1 MSENIFQIYYNWL
14 FDNNLKSQIPDVL
27 LESSTPINQQYAIS
41 IFLGN
46 QILNKYLNEY
56 FNNINL
62 WYISKEDLFMF
73 LKKCIRDFNINR
85 RNLTYI
91 SWKKDTKIIE
101 ILSRKFP
108 QLKSF
113 EILQLSDNIENSG
126 EKDSIYNALGLD
138 KEEKVKKNKKSKNQT
153 KDRETVQDF
162 LNKNFRIG
170 R

>member
-14 FDNNLKSQIPDVL
+14 FDNNLKSQIPEIL
-27 LESSTPINQQYAIS
+27 LESSTPINHQYAIS
-41 IFLGN
+41 VFLGN

-62 WYISKEDLFMF
+62 WYISKEDLFIF
-73 LKKCIRDFNINR
+73 LKKCVRDFNINR

-101 ILSRKFP
+101 ILSSKFP

-113 EILQLSDNIENSG
+113 EILQLCDNIEKSG

-138 KEEKVKKNKKSKNQT
+138 KEEKVKKNKKSKNQS

-162 LNKNFRIG
+162 LNKNFRTG
-170 R
+170 K